1 MPLTIDNSACERI
14 IDVLSAEPV
23 GKRVR
28 VSVQGGGCSGYQ
40 YGFELDDQTGEDDV
54 VITVTPPGSPRPYEV
69 VVDVMSMTFLDGAT
83 LHYTQQDWDSRF
95 TIENPNAQSTCGCGS
110 SFSV

>member
-1 MPLTIDNSACERI
+1 MTLLIDDTARERI
-14 IDVLSAEPV
+14 IDVLSAEAP

-40 YGFELDDQTGEDDV
+40 YGFELDDQLNEDDV
-54 VITVTPPGSPRPYEV
+54 VIAVTPPGSPRTYEV
-69 VVDVMSMTFLDGAT
+69 LVDCISMTFLDGAT
-83 LHYTQQDWDSRF
+83 LRYTQQDWDSRF
-95 TIENPNAQSTCGCGS
+95 LVDNPKAQSTCGCGS